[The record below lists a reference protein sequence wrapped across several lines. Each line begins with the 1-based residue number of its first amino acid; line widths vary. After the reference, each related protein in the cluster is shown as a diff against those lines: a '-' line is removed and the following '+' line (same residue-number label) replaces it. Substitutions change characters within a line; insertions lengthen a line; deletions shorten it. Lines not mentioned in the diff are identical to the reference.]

1 MTTKV
6 GGETINERLFE
17 AKTSTS
23 RLKCTK
29 LIDRNAKLRMD
40 LSWEY
45 EDSRYWDTVYASEEE
60 YIDETVVTEGN
71 DGEDE
76 FDRKILDA
84 IVGKAVLD
92 VGCGTAEFTI
102 KMTGSARQVVGVDF
116 SREAISRAL
125 KNMVRNDGT
134 NVRVQLADAE
144 RLPFPDGSF
153 DVVVSRRGPVT
164 DTLERLSE
172 AYRVLKKDG
181 LLMEI
186 TIGERDKQN
195 LARIFGR
202 GQMDSVEE
210 KVSLSKDKMLRR
222 VGFHM
227 IEVKDYLAT
236 EIFGT
241 IQDLIIRLK
250 DSPIVPNF
258 DVEKD
263 RKSLEII
270 ETKFKTEK
278 GIATQVHRVTIIAR
292 K

>member
-1 MTTKV
+1 M
-6 GGETINERLFE
+6 
-17 AKTSTS
+17 A
-23 RLKCTK
+23 
-29 LIDRNAKLRMD
+29 

-45 EDSRYWDTVYASEEE
+45 EDSGYWDTVYASEEE
-60 YIDETVVTEGN
+60 YIDETVFTEGN

-92 VGCGTAEFTI
+92 VGCGIAEFTI
-102 KMTGSARQVVGVDF
+102 KMAGTAVEVVGVDF
-116 SREAISRAL
+116 SREAISRGLENVA
-125 KNMVRNDGT
+125 RSIGS
-134 NVRVQLADAE
+134 NVRVQLADAD

-153 DVVVSRRGPVT
+153 DVVVSRRGPLT
-164 DTLERLSE
+164 DALEKLSE
-172 AYRVLKKDG
+172 AYRVLKKGG

-202 GQMDSVEE
+202 GQMATVEE

-222 VGFHM
+222 VGFHV
-227 IEVKDYLAT
+227 IEVREYLAT

-241 IQDLIIRLK
+241 IQDLMIRLK
-250 DSPIVPNF
+250 DSPIVPDF

-263 RKSLEII
+263 KKSLHLSRRSSKPTRESQRKCI
-270 ETKFKTEK
+270 E
-278 GIATQVHRVTIIAR
+278 
-292 K
+292 